1 MKKLVKYCGLAALLA
16 GAAFCLPSCDED
28 GGTGPTPYDGP
39 WKIVPCPE
47 LPGLHYLTGIHFV
60 NANLGYCVGG
70 PYILKWDGVSWKKD
84 YELIPTPPNDLASCY
99 DVYFLN
105 EDEGW
110 VAGGEG
116 TASEGK
122 GVILHWDGKVWRRV
136 PQSLPMD
143 YLYCIFFLDKNNGWV
158 GGDGIARWDGSRW
171 SYDADIAVVT
181 DVFFNSPNDGWAV
194 SKYSERIYHYDGT
207 TWTRVHEGT
216 YPSVELYAIS
226 FSSPEHGW
234 AGGMGCIS
242 GTQSNLME
250 YRNGDWRYFLEL
262 PGGEGIRTNIDDI
275 HFSAADCGW
284 AVGYSTFFWDGTK
297 WREVERPP
305 DGYPNA
311 VFTLSEEDAW
321 AVGDGRYRIMHYEP

>member
-1 MKKLVKYCGLAALLA
+1 MIMH
-16 GAAFCLPSCDED
+16 
-28 GGTGPTPYDGP
+28 YDGVK
-39 WKIVPCPE
+39 WKEVENI
-47 LPGLHYLTGIHFV
+47 
-60 NANLGYCVGG
+60 
-70 PYILKWDGVSWKKD
+70 
-84 YELIPTPPNDLASCY
+84 
-99 DVYFLN
+99 
-105 EDEGW
+105 
-110 VAGGEG
+110 AGG
-116 TASEGK
+116 
-122 GVILHWDGKVWRRV
+122 VWWECV
-136 PQSLPMD
+136 
-143 YLYCIFFLDKNNGWV
+143 FFLDENNGWV
-158 GGDGIARWDGSRW
+158 GGYGIARWDGKEW
-171 SYDADIAVVT
+171 QYETNAGFIT
-181 DVFFNSPNDGWAV
+181 DMYFNSPTDGWAV

-321 AVGDGRYRIMHYEP
+321 AVGEGRYRIMHYEPEV